1 MTVEISR
8 TLAFTKNLVFG
19 GRVLSKFLTLNGSWE
34 VRTAYVLSRP
44 LTLNKSWEARVAY
57 VLSKSLAVNRTFPND
72 IEKSLIIIRHV
83 SYPANL
89 PLEQTSQVLIEKTDG
104 SVDNI
109 EPLIVFLGGEP
120 ALICDAVNPKLLIG
134 LTDDFDIVFAY
145 KPKDV
150 LPNQKYR
157 FVIKRG

>member
-1 MTVEISR
+1 MTVEIGR

-19 GRVLSKFLTLNGSWE
+19 GRVLSKSLTLNKSWE
-34 VRTAYVLSRP
+34 TRTAYVLSRP
-44 LTLNKSWEARVAY
+44 LTLNKSWEVRTAY
-57 VLSKSLAVNRTFPND
+57 VLLKSLAVNKTFPNN
-72 IEKSLIIIRHV
+72 IEKSLIT
-83 SYPANL
+83 NL
-89 PLEQTSQVLIEKTDG
+89 PLDQTSQVWIEKTDG
-104 SVDNI
+104 SVDSI
-109 EPLIVFLGGEP
+109 EPLIVFLRGEP

-145 KPKDV
+145 KPKNV